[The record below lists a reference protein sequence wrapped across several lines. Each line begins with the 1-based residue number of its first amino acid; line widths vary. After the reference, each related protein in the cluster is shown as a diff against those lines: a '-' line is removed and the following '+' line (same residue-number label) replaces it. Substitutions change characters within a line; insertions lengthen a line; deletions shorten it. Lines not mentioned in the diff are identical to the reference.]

1 MNRFTQKVLSGGIAA
16 GLSLALAASANA
28 QAARSGAWT
37 LDAPE
42 GEWHMTGRDYSLQRY
57 SPLKQIT
64 TSNVAELRPV
74 WSFSTGTLR
83 GHEGNALVIGNVM
96 YVHTSFPNIVYALDL
111 SKPGAPQIWKHVPN
125 QSPDAIP
132 IACCDLV
139 NRGLAYH
146 PSGKIFIQLLQG
158 ELLAL
163 DAKTGKELWKSKHPD
178 KSNAGVEATGY
189 KQGATMTNAPIV
201 IKDIVI
207 AGISG
212 GEFGVRG
219 RVSAF
224 NVNDGKHLWTG
235 YSTGPDNEV
244 LISGDANANYPSH
257 KGKDLG
263 VSTWQGDEWKR
274 GGGTT
279 WGWYSYDPELNLF
292 YYSTGNPGSW
302 NPDQRPGDNKW
313 SMTIFA
319 RNPENGQV
327 KWAYQMTPHDEW
339 DYDGVNEN
347 VLFESGGKKLLAH
360 FDRNGFGYTLDRT
373 NGKLV
378 VAQPYG
384 PVNWAKRVDLTTGVP
399 EKDPKFGTTSKK
411 NTEGICPA
419 AIGFKDQQPAA
430 FSPITG
436 YFYVPANHIC
446 MDYEGVEVKY
456 TAGQPYVGAIVRMF
470 PGPGG
475 HRGRFIAWDPMKG
488 KVVWESKEGL
498 AAYGGALTTASGL
511 VFYGT
516 MEGWLKALDQKT
528 GKTLWQFKTPSGIIG
543 NPMTYNGPD
552 GQQYVSVLSGIGGW
566 AGIGVAAGIGAE
578 DPTAGLGALGAFGD
592 AGNFSTQGGVLTV
605 FGAEEHGR
613 EVSPG
618 YNGAGGISSGLGQGY
633 IQVVHG
639 AGVLFAPALFVP
651 PGATAAASPARVA
664 LEKKAG
670 SPCSAHRGLRSLPL
684 AGLLAAAAAVPA
696 AAQRP
701 RPVRARRAPG
711 LCRPRQHAVLQREG
725 RRIREQ
731 ARRAHR
737 HRLEGEALLRLVP
750 GPPRVFP
757 DSERDVLR
765 PDHPGARR
773 PRHGGH
779 HGARTTARATSS

>member
-1 MNRFTQKVLSGGIAA
+1 MHEVSMNRISHKVVAGVAAA
-16 GLSLALAASANA
+16 GLFAIASSASA
-28 QAARSGAWT
+28 QARSGAWT
-37 LDAPE
+37 YGAKE
-42 GEWHMTGRDYSLQRY
+42 GEWTMTGRDYSLQRY

-64 TSNVAELRPV
+64 TANVANLKAA
-74 WSFSTGTLR
+74 WTFSTGTLR
-83 GHEGNALVIGNVM
+83 GHEGNPLVVGNVM

-146 PSGKIFIQLLQG
+146 NSGKIFIQLLQG

-163 DAKTGKELWKSKHPD
+163 DAKTGKELWKSKHAD
-178 KSNAGVEATGY
+178 RSNAGPEANGY
-189 KQGATMTNAPIV
+189 KTGATMTNAPIV
-201 IKDIVI
+201 IKDVVI

-219 RVSAF
+219 RVTAF
-224 NVNDGKHLWTG
+224 DVNTGKLLWTG
-235 YSTGPDNEV
+235 YSTGPDSEV
-244 LISGDANANYPSH
+244 LIDGDANVNYASH

-319 RNPENGQV
+319 RNPDNGKV

-347 VLFESGGKKLLAH
+347 ILFEKGGQKLLQH
-360 FDRNGFGYTLDRT
+360 FDRNGIAYTVDRT

-378 VAQPYG
+378 KAEPYG
-384 PVNWAKRVDLTTGVP
+384 PVNWARKVDLATGVP
-399 EKDPKFGTTSKK
+399 DKDPRYGTTSKK

-430 FSPITG
+430 YSPVTG
-436 YFYVPANHIC
+436 MFYVPVNHIC

-475 HRGRFIAWDPMKG
+475 HRGRFIAWDPTPG
-488 KVVWESKEGL
+488 KNTAQSIAWEIKEPL
-498 AAYGGALTTASGL
+498 AAYGGALATAGGV

-516 MEGWLKALDQKT
+516 MEGWLKAVDQKT
-528 GKTLWQFKTPSGIIG
+528 GKVLWQFKTPSGIIG
-543 NPMTYNGPD
+543 NPMTYIAPD
-552 GQQYVSVLSGIGGW
+552 GKQYVAVLSGIGGW

-592 AGNFSTQGGVLTV
+592 AGQFSTQGGVLTV
-605 FGAEEHGR
+605 F
-613 EVSPG
+613 
-618 YNGAGGISSGLGQGY
+618 
-633 IQVVHG
+633 
-639 AGVLFAPALFVP
+639 
-651 PGATAAASPARVA
+651 
-664 LEKKAG
+664 
-670 SPCSAHRGLRSLPL
+670 SL
-684 AGLLAAAAAVPA
+684 
-696 AAQRP
+696 
-701 RPVRARRAPG
+701 
-711 LCRPRQHAVLQREG
+711 
-725 RRIREQ
+725 
-731 ARRAHR
+731 
-737 HRLEGEALLRLVP
+737 
-750 GPPRVFP
+750 
-757 DSERDVLR
+757 
-765 PDHPGARR
+765 
-773 PRHGGH
+773 
-779 HGARTTARATSS
+779 